1 MKWPSW
7 SIRSRDPADFM
18 PALIGCVMLLVSLP
32 AFLGVLFFPDRN
44 SGALGTLLLILLGSG
59 TLLGA
64 GFLIFGVRICSFPG
78 SLAYRLSRGRI
89 FFH

>member
-7 SIRSRDPADFM
+7 TIRSRDPVDFL
-18 PALIGCVMLLVSLP
+18 PALIGCVMILISLP
-32 AFLGVLFFPDRN
+32 AFVGVLFFPDRN
-44 SGALGTLLLILLGSG
+44 SGALGLVLLILLGSG
-59 TLLGA
+59 ALLGA

-89 FFH
+89 FFR